1 MRHEDS
7 FSTGDI
13 SRSLPHTRLT
23 DQSMSERTLLII
35 YDILRGLKRVRMII
49 AQTKALT
56 VGLRKRPAR
65 TEGKRF
71 HKASSEPQN
80 SAQSV
85 PDTHWPMR
93 RFVSRLASLPDPA
106 SHQVVIRTLVN
117 TVDPRD
123 QLAQHDEK
131 QRHKAVP
138 GSETETPSLPDAHRQ
153 MRCFVSRLA
162 SLPNPASHQAVM
174 RALVETSLVSER
186 ELDKYL
192 TMIFSQRQTHQLE
205 EMLND
210 KNLESPD
217 VRAVHHLKLFN
228 YQGRHSPLIDNIAE
242 TYFKIPASHFLKL
255 EMLQHLL
262 SHSIDI
268 RRSDIVDRLVKTI
281 DPDAFCALPDSTFI
295 SLLRFL
301 ASEKQY
307 NTAHRIL
314 AQAGLS
320 DDDRLFILE
329 ELHALNALS
338 SAPQWRNVLTNFER
352 SYTFADKEDVQEFL
366 VDRLRAIPPGA
377 GDLLNIRFSSEERER
392 ISELFR
398 DRLMKREPLSL
409 IRLGGGEAYA
419 FSRPPLKFADASIFD
434 EDDEY
439 RERHWWGVNIP
450 PEIRAALRAG
460 IRQAIAQSDMLGI
473 PSIYRILRYK
483 GRTGQPFS
491 NRRTMRGIM
500 TVLAQLGDEI
510 PISGKIFTEE
520 RCHHLLFSR
529 SFLAELAAFARN
541 LVIVGCWD
549 EGKLGDFGRPATFIR
564 VAPAQRADVA
574 VGEHSLPPLWRNYE
588 EVCASVSAASAPG
601 SLVLVGGGVIGKLI
615 INRAR
620 SVGAVALDVGA
631 VLDSFAG
638 YNTRSASDTI
648 QLALD

>member
-1 MRHEDS
+1 V
-7 FSTGDI
+7 
-13 SRSLPHTRLT
+13 
-23 DQSMSERTLLII
+23 SERNLLFL
-35 YDILRGLKRVRMII
+35 YDVWRGLKRLRMIA
-49 AQTKALT
+49 AQTQART
-56 VGLRKRPAR
+56 IGLRRPPAR
-65 TEGKRF
+65 NDGKRR
-71 HKASSEPQN
+71 HKAISEPQ
-80 SAQSV
+80 SSDQSV
-85 PDTHWPMR
+85 PEAHWPMR

-106 SHQVVIRTLVN
+106 SHQIVIRTLVDTIDLGN
-117 TVDPRD
+117 PLARGEGKPR
-123 QLAQHDEK
+123 Q
-131 QRHKAVP
+131 KAVP
-138 GSETETPSLPDAHRQ
+138 RWKNDSPVLPDAQRQ
-153 MRCFVSRLA
+153 IRHFVSRLA
-162 SLPNPASHQAVM
+162 SLPNPASHHAVM
-174 RALVETSLVSER
+174 RALVGTSLVSER

-192 TMIFSQRQTHQLE
+192 TMVFSQRQTHQLE
-205 EMLND
+205 DMLND
-210 KNLESPD
+210 EDLGSRD
-217 VRAVHHLKLFN
+217 VRVVHHLKLFN
-228 YQGRHSPLIDNIAE
+228 YQGRHSPLIDNIVE
-242 TYFKIPASHFLKL
+242 TYFQMPASHFLKV

-262 SHSIDI
+262 SHSIDV

-307 NTAHRIL
+307 DTAHRIL

-338 SAPQWRNVLTNFER
+338 SAPQWRDVLTNFER
-352 SYTFADKEDVQEFL
+352 SYTFADKGDVQEFL
-366 VDRLRAIPPGA
+366 VDRLRAIPSGA
-377 GDLLNIRFSSEERER
+377 GDLLNIRFSPEERQR

-398 DRLMKREPLSL
+398 ERLKKREPLSL

-419 FSRPPLKFADASIFD
+419 FSRPPLRSADVSIFD

-450 PEIRAALRAG
+450 PDIRAALRAG

-500 TVLAQLGDEI
+500 TVLAQLGNEI

-615 INRAR
+615 IDRAR
-620 SVGAVALDVGA
+620 SAGAVALDVGA